1 MSKQD
6 LLYAIENRL
15 DTIEGLLDELE
26 ENQVNVEGFRDS
38 LAKVWNEW
46 EKLSE

>member
-6 LLYAIENRL
+6 LLYAFEDRL
-15 DTIEGLLDELE
+15 DTIEGLLDELD
-26 ENQVNVEGFRDS
+26 ENQVNVEWFRDS
-38 LAKVWNEW
+38 LGKVWNEW